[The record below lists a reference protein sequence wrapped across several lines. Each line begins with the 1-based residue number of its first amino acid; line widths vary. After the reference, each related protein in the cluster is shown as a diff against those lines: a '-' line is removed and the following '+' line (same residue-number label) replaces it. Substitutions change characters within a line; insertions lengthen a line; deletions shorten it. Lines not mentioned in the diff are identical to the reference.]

1 MQMAEVGH
9 VSHRNRQHAG
19 EVVVVE
25 VENTEVSEVGELRR
39 ERAVED
45 VVGEVEEAESGD
57 LRRDG
62 TGEVVLGEGEIG
74 EVDKEGDIG
83 GEIPGEIQAGKVEG
97 GHVVVGVARD
107 SGPSAVAGVRCPG
120 GEAGVGVVEGGLE
133 GEEGAVGG
141 HWARGGGE

>member
-1 MQMAEVGH
+1 MKTLLE
-9 VSHRNRQHAG
+9 R
-19 EVVVVE
+19 
-25 VENTEVSEVGELRR
+25 LRR
-39 ERAVED
+39 RRAES
-45 VVGEVEEAESGD
+45 GESGD

-62 TGEVVLGEGEIG
+62 TGEVVLGEGEIR

-107 SGPSAVAGVRCPG
+107 AGPSAVAGVGCPG

>member
-25 VENTEVSEVGELRR
+25 VKNTEVSEVGELRR

-74 EVDKEGDIG
+74 EVDKEG
-83 GEIPGEIQAGKVEG
+83 
-97 GHVVVGVARD
+97 
-107 SGPSAVAGVRCPG
+107 
-120 GEAGVGVVEGGLE
+120 
-133 GEEGAVGG
+133 
-141 HWARGGGE
+141 